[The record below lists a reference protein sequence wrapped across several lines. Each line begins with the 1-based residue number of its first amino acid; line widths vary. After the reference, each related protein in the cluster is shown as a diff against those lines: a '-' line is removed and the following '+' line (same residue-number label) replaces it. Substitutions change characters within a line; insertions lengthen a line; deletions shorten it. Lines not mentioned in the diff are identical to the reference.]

1 MGNPPVHHNTR
12 HPVRCF
18 TPLCFDLD
26 GVCDVVL
33 LSWYDMYIYLPPQV
47 ICVTYLPLM
56 AYTILLRDLL
66 APIVEIVLNRTLD
79 SQARNI
85 MVSALVVLVR

>member
-1 MGNPPVHHNTR
+1 MP
-12 HPVRCF
+12 C
-18 TPLCFDLD
+18 C
-26 GVCDVVL
+26 L
-33 LSWYDMYIYLPPQV
+33 LPQV

-66 APIVEIVLNRTLD
+66 APIVEIVLDRTLD

-85 MVSALVVLVR
+85 MVSALVALVR